1 MGLRYLL
8 LGLAIWAGLVI
19 IRHLIQQHRL
29 KQDSQMPAKSV
40 NSVQCAYCGLHLPSG
55 EALQQGNECFCNSEH
70 QQAYRQKDNE

>member
-19 IRHLIQQHRL
+19 IRHLIRQRRL
-29 KQDSQMPAKSV
+29 RHENPMPAKSV

-55 EALQQGNECFCNSEH
+55 EALQQGNQFFCTREH
-70 QQAYRQKDNE
+70 QQAYRQEHSE